1 MLAGSIG
8 DEWLLFGRPTLKGCL
23 AAVRIALDGDAALF
37 ADEFER
43 MFQRD
48 GLSAFQS
55 IAADSSSS
63 GTPPA

>member
-37 ADEFER
+37 ADEFA
-43 MFQRD
+43 
-48 GLSAFQS
+48 AF
-55 IAADSSSS
+55 
-63 GTPPA
+63 